1 MEGKDLKAI
10 LDAAIKNQ
18 DDDAARNQ
26 YCNAIM
32 ERLEAKKIPDEEVLG
47 AVIRGVD
54 IDRAANF
61 FDYLDQV
68 QKGDIQ
74 SLWRR
79 IRDSKEIKD
88 NSNNNAVK
96 FLSALLLQSLTRL
109 GNTEAICSG
118 VMTALMHVL
127 KNENKQI
134 PGKIYEPIIL
144 DYLIMDIPPKGALL
158 RWEEIKAPGEVSR
171 DFAEIILAI
180 TADEEKQEEYKVARN
195 WASSGIR
202 YAEKKLR
209 TEKIEARIP
218 KSHINELMALVQ
230 HYQSVEEQVR
240 KAEYR
245 IEDLGDEI
253 QKLQGQIA
261 ELNQSKHSLEEEI
274 KRLESTIEA
283 KQGMLSRAEREVD
296 ERKAIN
302 DAFNTKKKMDEAALL
317 SDIAN
322 ELKTIHKD
330 FVESASDPMDGV
342 LGEIYR
348 EQIRN
353 IFKILKNKGIEVE

>member
-26 YCNAIM
+26 YCDAIT
-32 ERLEAKKIPDEEVLG
+32 ECLKAKKIPDEVLG

-61 FDYLDQV
+61 FDYLEKV

-118 VMTALMHVL
+118 VLTALMHVL

-253 QKLQGQIA
+253 QKLQGQIV
-261 ELNQSKHSLEEEI
+261 ELNQCKHSLEEEV

-283 KQGMLSRAEREVD
+283 KQGMLSKAEREVD

-322 ELKTIHKD
+322 ELKAIHQD
-330 FVESASDPMDGV
+330 FMASASDPMDEV

-348 EQIRN
+348 EHIRN